1 MSTVFKYCNMHLLN
15 LETYLA
21 RMYLQTNILD
31 PNDLGSKQ
39 FLGPK
44 ISWFQ
49 KCWSEEEEKTASLWI
64 TVSCSYGT
72 PSIL

>member
-1 MSTVFKYCNMHLLN
+1 MHLLN

-21 RMYLQTNILD
+21 RMYLQPNILD
-31 PNDLGSKQ
+31 PNDLGSKL

-44 ISWFQ
+44 ISWVQ